1 MINPLLLAGIY
12 WLVFGVIFPGERGG
26 GDYLAYL
33 LSGIFAFYY
42 TRSAMVNGVGSILGN
57 RKPLA
62 NSNFPRLVLPT
73 LLQFIQSAIG
83 FGFSLPRVLSDC
95 GARGRHLAD
104 SADCLADPIFALH
117 TLFNFGLAA
126 ITARMAVPFRDINN
140 LVPYFLRLWLYLS
153 PIIWTVDRLDTVS
166 EDLINLLRLNPMFPI
181 LSIYRT
187 APAGRAAGRRRPCGV
202 CRMGCGRLRAG
213 CHVVRALRGQDGEV
227 PVSEPAI
234 VAKNL
239 TVTFKPNVDRVPTL
253 RRSLACVRQTQGG
266 RTGGGPRRCQPRD
279 QEGGGVRH
287 HRPQRRGKST
297 LLRVFAKTLRPNS
310 GTINVYGLDIDVAAA
325 RCRLQS

>member
-1 MINPLLLAGIY
+1 MAATVSTVRRVFPASRKYLRDLWDRREFAWYLASANLKARNASTSLGLLWWVINPLLLAGIY

-57 RKPLA
+57 RKLLA
-62 NSNFPRLVLPT
+62 NLNFPRLVLPT
-73 LLQFIQSAIG
+73 SALIESAIG
-83 FGFSLPRVLSDC
+83 FGFSLLVFYPIAGFVGGIWPTRWIVWLI
-95 GARGRHLAD
+95 
-104 SADCLADPIFALH
+104 PIFALH

-187 APAGRAAGRRRPCGV
+187 ALLGEPLVGADLAASAGWAVVAFVLGV
-202 CRMGCGRLRAG
+202 TLF
-213 CHVVRALRGQDGEV
+213 VRY
-227 PVSEPAI
+227 
-234 VAKNL
+234 
-239 TVTFKPNVDRVPTL
+239 
-253 RRSLACVRQTQGG
+253 
-266 RTGGGPRRCQPRD
+266 
-279 QEGGGVRH
+279 EG
-287 HRPQRRGKST
+287 KM
-297 LLRVFAKTLRPNS
+297 
-310 GTINVYGLDIDVAAA
+310 A
-325 RCRLQS
+325 RYL